1 MKKQETFTVNSRK
14 FDGNI
19 YRSWEV
25 TLLEETTEL
34 FTFIGIFQNEINHPQ
49 LGVIRCG
56 TVSYEYY
63 WKKNWYNI
71 FRFHEPEGELRNF
84 YCNIN
89 QPPVCDN
96 RVLNYIDLD
105 IDVIVWKDFSYEIVD
120 FDEFEFNAAKF
131 NYSSELRRKVD
142 KSLEEILRLI
152 ETKSFPF
159 NLHL

>member
-1 MKKQETFTVNSRK
+1 MNNHKIFTINSRK

-19 YRSWEV
+19 YRSWAA
-25 TLLEETTEL
+25 TLIKESRNLY
-34 FTFIGIFQNEINHPQ
+34 TFVGNFQNEIKHPQ
-49 LGVIRCG
+49 LGVIRRG

-71 FRFHEPEGELRNF
+71 FCFYEPEGELRNF

-89 QPPVCDN
+89 QPPICEN
-96 RVLNYIDLD
+96 KVLDYIDLD

-120 FDEFEFNAAKF
+120 LDEFEFNAVRF
-131 NYSSELRRKVD
+131 NYSSELRKRVN
-142 KSLEEILRLI
+142 KSLADILRLI

-159 NLHL
+159 DLKT